1 MTGSTQEKNQE
12 TYSVDSLE
20 HKYNS
25 SPSASIE
32 HEEKP
37 SKKSKFRWSVD
48 LSDHPPEIF
57 NLTLYLSIFVFG
69 VLGASR
75 GLEEGNSGLNTKL
88 GSFKKQFGL
97 ADKTKTEDQLAN
109 LKSNIT
115 LMVMLGSI
123 GGALI
128 AMKTVDFF
136 GRIRALQIVCVVLI
150 VGVIIQ
156 ITSNSIGQLYAGKI
170 IEGLAVGHTTSI
182 GPVYLSEVAP
192 SPIRGLATCIFSG
205 AVYLGSMISYFTN
218 YGVALHVPAEK
229 NGHINKNQW
238 RITLAPKLILSG
250 LIFIMSFVF
259 CIESPRWL
267 LKTNK
272 PDKAAENL
280 SKLRRL
286 PADHPYIIAEI
297 SDINEQV
304 IAEKEA
310 TNHSSLLSN
319 FKALV
324 SNKSIA
330 YRFFVISCG
339 CQIIGQWTGANAV
352 TVYASELFSL
362 IGVTGTGTLKM
373 SAVLGVVKFISA
385 YLSAFFLIDVIGRKR
400 ALYTGLSLQ
409 MTCILYYAIFLTIVP
424 QAAEEGVDLNG
435 SKKRAAQGA
444 LAAIFLSGTG
454 WTMGF
459 NSVQYL
465 IGAEIFPL
473 GIRSF
478 AQSLVMVL
486 HFANQYGN
494 SKALPKMMLA
504 MHPYGAFYFFVGVM
518 IIGLVYAFF
527 LPELKGRS
535 LESIEE
541 VFTLPWY
548 NLRHCNRLIADHSQI
563 HKIKYTHD
571 EQGNTDFNHIQYELD
586 SGKPTDQ
593 FVENLMESE
602 SVNKESVGHKV

>member
-1 MTGSTQEKNQE
+1 MTGSIQEKNQE

-259 CIESPRWL
+259 CIESPR
-267 LKTNK
+267 
-272 PDKAAENL
+272 
-280 SKLRRL
+280 
-286 PADHPYIIAEI
+286 
-297 SDINEQV
+297 
-304 IAEKEA
+304 
-310 TNHSSLLSN
+310 
-319 FKALV
+319 
-324 SNKSIA
+324 
-330 YRFFVISCG
+330 
-339 CQIIGQWTGANAV
+339 
-352 TVYASELFSL
+352 
-362 IGVTGTGTLKM
+362 
-373 SAVLGVVKFISA
+373 
-385 YLSAFFLIDVIGRKR
+385 
-400 ALYTGLSLQ
+400 
-409 MTCILYYAIFLTIVP
+409 
-424 QAAEEGVDLNG
+424 
-435 SKKRAAQGA
+435 
-444 LAAIFLSGTG
+444 
-454 WTMGF
+454 
-459 NSVQYL
+459 
-465 IGAEIFPL
+465 
-473 GIRSF
+473 
-478 AQSLVMVL
+478 
-486 HFANQYGN
+486 
-494 SKALPKMMLA
+494 
-504 MHPYGAFYFFVGVM
+504 
-518 IIGLVYAFF
+518 
-527 LPELKGRS
+527 
-535 LESIEE
+535 
-541 VFTLPWY
+541 
-548 NLRHCNRLIADHSQI
+548 
-563 HKIKYTHD
+563 
-571 EQGNTDFNHIQYELD
+571 
-586 SGKPTDQ
+586 
-593 FVENLMESE
+593 
-602 SVNKESVGHKV
+602 